1 MCVKVRGEEVYGE
14 IGKFRTE
21 DSPTLKVSFE
31 NGTALINSGYYHETV
46 HINGFALPL
55 MKEDI
60 PEKIDYVRF
69 FLRGMN
75 DGDVRDVT
83 AEIGY
88 FTDAEA
94 TSYVPIKSVTMPVT
108 LSTQF
113 TLTDFPLECT
123 KKEIE
128 AAMNACPGA
137 IYWATAYHLS
147 SDYPPSDFSGEG
159 YSYSIGAGNG
169 KTEKYAQIGK
179 LGLYYHKNQWCIRN
193 STNTLYT
200 ATVTVVPP
208 GQGDD
213 NGGNDGSSFIV
224 TKTYDHKG
232 YVRQSDGSLISSST
246 WIHSDFIPVEKLC
259 NGIDDK
265 CVSTFIGHG
274 TVAAVAFYS
283 QPDDFSSYTEGYI
296 LGETKARTSAQDVS
310 EILSNIT
317 KETSKYVV
325 FSTDGSK
332 AKLQVTG
339 TFDE

>member
-1 MCVKVRGEEVYGE
+1 
-14 IGKFRTE
+14 
-21 DSPTLKVSFE
+21 
-31 NGTALINSGYYHETV
+31 
-46 HINGFALPL
+46 
-55 MKEDI
+55 
-60 PEKIDYVRF
+60 
-69 FLRGMN
+69 
-75 DGDVRDVT
+75 
-83 AEIGY
+83 
-88 FTDAEA
+88 
-94 TSYVPIKSVTMPVT
+94 
-108 LSTQF
+108 
-113 TLTDFPLECT
+113 
-123 KKEIE
+123 
-128 AAMNACPGA
+128 
-137 IYWATAYHLS
+137 LS
-147 SDYPPSDFSGEG
+147 SDYQPSDFAGEG
-159 YSYSIGAGNG
+159 YSYSIGVANG
-169 KTEKYAQIGK
+169 KADKYAQIGK
-179 LGLYYHKNQWCIRN
+179 LGMYYYKNQWCIRN

>member
-1 MCVKVRGEEVYGE
+1 
-14 IGKFRTE
+14 
-21 DSPTLKVSFE
+21 
-31 NGTALINSGYYHETV
+31 
-46 HINGFALPL
+46 
-55 MKEDI
+55 
-60 PEKIDYVRF
+60 
-69 FLRGMN
+69 MN
-75 DGDVRDVT
+75 
-83 AEIGY
+83 
-88 FTDAEA
+88 
-94 TSYVPIKSVTMPVT
+94 P
-108 LSTQF
+108 
-113 TLTDFPLECT
+113 
-123 KKEIE
+123 
-128 AAMNACPGA
+128 CPGA